1 MGKTVIRFFTIGA
14 SLIAIYL
21 FIANGSQTVKIVESL
36 GGTLNESAKT
46 LQGR

>member
-1 MGKTVIRFFTIGA
+1 MGKTVIRVLTLGAVLIGT
-14 SLIAIYL
+14 YL
-21 FIANGSQTVKIVESL
+21 FLNNGTQTVKIISSL

>member
-1 MGKTVIRFFTIGA
+1 MGKSIIRVLTIGA
-14 SLIAIYL
+14 ILIGIYL
-21 FIANGSQTVKIVESL
+21 FVNNGNQTVKIISSL